1 MRAATIITMLQRRAG
16 VLRPRDESH
25 LIDRRFLISVLTC
38 IVLALES
45 HLKVEPIPFTW
56 RLLLKYFAA
65 NSNTL
70 APSFCH
76 GGFLFSRFF
85 VPLLDHFSKSN
96 PYCNQCH

>member
-16 VLRPRDESH
+16 VLRPRDDSD

-38 IVLALES
+38 YVLALEA
-45 HLKVEPIPFTW
+45 HLKVEPIPFTS

-70 APSFCH
+70 APSFGH
-76 GGFLFSRFF
+76 GGFFFSRCF
-85 VPLLDHFSKSN
+85 VPLWDHFSKSK